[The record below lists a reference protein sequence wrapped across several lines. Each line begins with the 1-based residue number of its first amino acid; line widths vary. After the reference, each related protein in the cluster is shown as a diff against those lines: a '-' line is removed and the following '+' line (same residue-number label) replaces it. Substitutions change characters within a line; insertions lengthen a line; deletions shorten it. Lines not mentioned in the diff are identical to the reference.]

1 MALAKAEA
9 ERLGLGEGALLS
21 LSVDGQALR
30 LPLQVRDELAVG
42 LIGLPVGLPGI
53 PRVIAGALA
62 TALAVTG
69 AEEAAL

>member
-1 MALAKAEA
+1 M
-9 ERLGLGEGALLS
+9 
-21 LSVDGQALR
+21 DGQALR